1 MPQTNEKEIKIKLL
15 KVQETGFYID
25 SILLE
30 SLSGKSL
37 EGFNINFGLQIQPQ
51 TQQNILILHL
61 TIEYQFEQNKIL
73 VLQTSNS
80 FEIDVL
86 NEIMEFNEKNIV
98 DKKRILPTLLG
109 VAIGTLRGLVVA
121 KTSGTI
127 LAEHTIPIINPTEL
141 CDHLFKKQ
149 SDEV

>member
-73 VLQTSNS
+73 VLKTSNS

-127 LAEHTIPIINPTEL
+127 LAEHPIPIINPTEL